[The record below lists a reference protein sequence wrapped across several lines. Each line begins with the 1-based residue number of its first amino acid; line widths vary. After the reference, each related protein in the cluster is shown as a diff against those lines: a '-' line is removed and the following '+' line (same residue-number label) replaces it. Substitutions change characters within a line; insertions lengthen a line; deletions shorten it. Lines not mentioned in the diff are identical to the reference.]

1 MGRPVTDGNEELEL
15 LQGTLDV
22 LILKTLSWGP
32 RHGYAVARWLYDTS
46 DDVLRVE
53 EGALYPALHRLE
65 RRGWI
70 ESEWG
75 LSENNRRAKYYQL
88 TAAGHAQ
95 LRAQAARWTRYA
107 DAVFKVLRTA

>member
-1 MGRPVTDGNEELEL
+1 MTDTSLDL

-32 RHGYAVARWLYDTS
+32 RHGYAVARWIHQVS
-46 DDVLRVE
+46 DGRAARRGG
-53 EGALYPALHRLE
+53 GALPRRSTGLE

-88 TAAGHAQ
+88 TAAGRGQ
-95 LRAQAARWTRYA
+95 LSDKATTGRATRPP
-107 DAVFKVLRTA
+107 